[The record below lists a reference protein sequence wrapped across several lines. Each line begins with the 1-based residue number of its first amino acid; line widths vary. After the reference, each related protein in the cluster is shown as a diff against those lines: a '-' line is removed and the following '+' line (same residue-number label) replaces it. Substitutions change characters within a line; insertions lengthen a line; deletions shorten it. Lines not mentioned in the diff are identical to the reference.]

1 MMFFDRE
8 KFENVTGSEAGDE
21 YTRIVEKLLSSG
33 KVRKVIVTDER
44 RVSYVSS
51 RYKPEKKI
59 TAGNTVIFGPKDII
73 PLYFSSFIKRKLG
86 VRNYFYLYMGELVT
100 AFTGKKKGK
109 VIEVTKIIGDR
120 KNRETIRKEM
130 NRMGYALTF
139 R

>member
-1 MMFFDRE
+1 
-8 KFENVTGSEAGDE
+8 
-21 YTRIVEKLLSSG
+21 
-33 KVRKVIVTDER
+33 
-44 RVSYVSS
+44 
-51 RYKPEKKI
+51 
-59 TAGNTVIFGPKDII
+59 
-73 PLYFSSFIKRKLG
+73 
-86 VRNYFYLYMGELVT
+86 MGELVT